1 MISPDYC
8 KLMASYSRWMN
19 DRLYAVCGGLSEEAR
34 QADRGL
40 FFRSIHGTL
49 NHLLFA
55 DMAWLSRFREESI
68 QLPPMGTEL
77 YADFDAL
84 REARRDW
91 DERIAAWT
99 AGISEDWLA
108 RDYTYTSRLDG
119 RTRTQPNWLLA
130 AHLFNHGTHHR
141 GQLTAAL
148 SQLGADY
155 GSTDLPFME

>member
-1 MISPDYC
+1 MVSPDYC
-8 KLMASYSRWMN
+8 RLMARYGRWMN

-55 DMAWLSRFREESI
+55 DMAWLS
-68 QLPPMGTEL
+68 
-77 YADFDAL
+77 
-84 REARRDW
+84 
-91 DERIAAWT
+91 
-99 AGISEDWLA
+99 